1 MNNKCICGRVMFQL
15 YVCIFLV
22 TLSALYA
29 YLWVFCWHVFSVFS
43 FFFFLYCLLADRW
56 EKKSENFRNV
66 KDELIFF
73 IKYIF
78 SVYPIEEMRSERK
91 RDRDAAEVEESWKGL
106 NSGGDASKSDK
117 KFWDILKTRVVGR
130 RRESGIREGC
140 DTFRSRWCNG
150 HSAEQV
156 TETTGKRRGKDIVV
170 DMSLR

>member
-1 MNNKCICGRVMFQL
+1 MLKTN
-15 YVCIFLV
+15 
-22 TLSALYA
+22 SS
-29 YLWVFCWHVFSVFS
+29 FSSSTF
-43 FFFFLYCLLADRW
+43 
-56 EKKSENFRNV
+56 
-66 KDELIFF
+66 
-73 IKYIF
+73 F
-78 SVYPIEEMRSERK
+78 SVYPIEEMRSERT

-170 DMSLR
+170 DMSLRLEHWDSRNHTEHARWTDGVVCGTSFILSATVLCDVYSWVQVLHISFTFKFDVTF